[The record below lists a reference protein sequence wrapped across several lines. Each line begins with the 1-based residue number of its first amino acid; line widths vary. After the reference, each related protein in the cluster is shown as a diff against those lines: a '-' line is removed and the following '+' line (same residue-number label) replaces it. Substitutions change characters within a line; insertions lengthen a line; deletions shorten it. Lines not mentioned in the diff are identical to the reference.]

1 MTEIP
6 VYFFY
11 LSMDVVFS
19 TVVWN
24 SKVVASA
31 TKGVDVVFVSVVLV
45 KQLAVPMEG
54 ENGVLRP

>member
-1 MTEIP
+1 M
-6 VYFFY
+6 V
-11 LSMDVVFS
+11 VVFS

-31 TKGVDVVFVSVVLV
+31 TKGVAVEFVSVVLV

-54 ENGVLRP
+54 ENGVLWP